1 MKPKNFFTQD
11 LFYKLFFKT
20 KILKNCFLKSPSKKI
35 FNSFLIKKLISIFP
49 KIHLHFLSLF
59 GQILF
64 LAIILLFL
72 FLLSVYFSQ
81 INFSKN
87 HSNHYKINNLNLHF
101 FDKINNNNFIFDKC
115 HLNASCKALKLAS
128 KIKIDYG

>member
-11 LFYKLFFKT
+11 LFYKLFFKI
-20 KILKNCFLKSPSKKI
+20 KILKNFYLKFSPIKIFIIFFIKKI
-35 FNSFLIKKLISIFP
+35 KSIFP

-101 FDKINNNNFIFDKC
+101 FDKINNNNFIFDKY

-128 KIKIDYG
+128 NIKIDYG